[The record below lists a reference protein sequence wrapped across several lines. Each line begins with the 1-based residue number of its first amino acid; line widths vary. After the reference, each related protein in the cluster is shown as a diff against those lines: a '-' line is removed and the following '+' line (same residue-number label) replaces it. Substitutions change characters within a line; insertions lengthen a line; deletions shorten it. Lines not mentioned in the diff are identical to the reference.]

1 MSRRAEILEALKKVE
16 RLPTTIQKALKV
28 LRDPR
33 SDMEALS
40 KVLQLDPGI
49 TANLLKV
56 ANSPYFG
63 SVREITSVRDALVR
77 LGSQRVFQLML
88 TSGMAPRLST
98 EIKGYGLEP
107 GQLLEHSI
115 TVALAAEQLAKELRL
130 SAPDH
135 TFTAGLLADVGKTV
149 LGTFVGVDAGPILEL
164 ARQQGLTFEA
174 AELRV
179 LGIDHAEVG
188 AALLEYWELPEP
200 IVNVVRYRLH
210 PDDSPKPDLALDLVH
225 VADILAKC
233 TGVGLGID
241 GMNYR
246 PSEAVAQRLKLTP
259 EILDRCTARIME
271 HVRELKAIFQNN

>member
-1 MSRRAEILEALKKVE
+1 MSRRAEILAAVKQVD
-16 RLPTTIQKALKV
+16 RLPTAIQKALKV

-33 SDMEALS
+33 SDMQALA

-77 LGSQRVFQLML
+77 LGSQRVFQLVL
-88 TSGMAPRLST
+88 TSGVAPRLST
-98 EIKGYGLEP
+98 EVKGYGLDP

-115 TVALAAEQLAKELRL
+115 TVALAAEQLARELHITP
-130 SAPDH
+130 PDY
-135 TFTAGLLADVGKTV
+135 TFTAGLLSDVGKTV

-174 AELRV
+174 AEQRV

-188 AALLEYWELPEP
+188 AALLQFWELPEP
-200 IVNVVRYRLH
+200 IVNVVRHRLH
-210 PDDSPKPDLALDLVH
+210 PENAPSRDVALDLVH
-225 VADILAKC
+225 VADVLAKC

-246 PSEAVAQRLKLTP
+246 PSEAVAERLGLTP
-259 EILDRCTARIME
+259 EVLDRCTAQIMA
-271 HVRELKAIFQNN
+271 HVAELKTV